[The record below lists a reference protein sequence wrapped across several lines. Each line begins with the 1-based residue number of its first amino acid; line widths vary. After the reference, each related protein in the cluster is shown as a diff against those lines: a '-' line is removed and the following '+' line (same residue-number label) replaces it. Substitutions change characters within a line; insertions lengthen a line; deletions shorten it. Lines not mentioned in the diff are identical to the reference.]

1 MVWSNEFAKWDQNQ
15 APSGSRPTLAGL
27 DTLASVE
34 RQLDGAS
41 DFGRRREVEAIIGEP
56 SLMGQDP
63 PYGAGSRRKIQ
74 AAPFPKRSSVARPSS
89 FRPASRTTTR
99 LSVDSAAS

>member
-1 MVWSNEFAKWDQNQ
+1 MFWNNEFAKRDQNQ
-15 APSGSRPTLAGL
+15 APSGSRPTLTGL
-27 DTLASVE
+27 VTLASVE
-34 RQLDGAS
+34 RQLDGVS

-74 AAPFPKRSSVARPSS
+74 AASFPNRSSVAKPSS
-89 FRPASRTTTR
+89 F
-99 LSVDSAAS
+99 